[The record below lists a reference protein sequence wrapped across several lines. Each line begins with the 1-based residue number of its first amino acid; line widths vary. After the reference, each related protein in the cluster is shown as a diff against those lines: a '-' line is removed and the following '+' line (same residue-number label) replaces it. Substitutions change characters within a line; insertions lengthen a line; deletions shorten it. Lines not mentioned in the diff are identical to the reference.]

1 MVQDRRIMKIKLIF
15 LVVMLSLVT
24 GVASSQGRDEYST
37 DFVKQYIEIQ
47 KTGISLSIEEK
58 NVVRL
63 GDRVSIAVLK
73 LYDERQLSDPN
84 VVRTFLPV
92 IHKAFQDPGLIQIE
106 EDRKPQVTLFLL
118 TALEKNTQ
126 DQAVKTD
133 ISALIDYV
141 KKQCPTNSTGA
152 R

>member
-1 MVQDRRIMKIKLIF
+1 MKIKLIF

>member
-47 KTGISLSIEEK
+47 KTGISVSMEEK

-63 GDRVSIAVLK
+63 GDGVWIAVLK